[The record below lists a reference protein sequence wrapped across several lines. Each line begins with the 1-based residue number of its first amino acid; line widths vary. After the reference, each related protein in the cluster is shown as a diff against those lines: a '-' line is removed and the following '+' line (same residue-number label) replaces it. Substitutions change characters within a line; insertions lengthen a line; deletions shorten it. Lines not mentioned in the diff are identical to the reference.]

1 MKTLIVINNL
11 GCGGAQKSLIS
22 LLNELTMQQMEID
35 LLVLNQKDVFFD
47 QIPAWI
53 NQIGSVAEI
62 SAMHSS
68 FGEGFKTIGSKAVCL
83 KMLLAKCLYK
93 ISKNPQYDTVQNLWN
108 VWKRFVPMQSKKYDL
123 AISYVDGFSNYY
135 VMDKVVATKKILW
148 IHNEYEKLSYNS
160 EYDRAYFNKADRLV
174 TISERCVKSLEKVFP
189 ECSSK
194 IRMLYNI
201 SSTKMIWQLAE
212 KNYPDEYRGKKNI
225 LVSIGRLNT
234 QKGFDLAIQ
243 AAKIIEEKGVE
254 FTWFII
260 GEGEDE
266 QMLREQ
272 IKKERLNDSVKLI
285 GIRKNP
291 YPYIRYADVFV
302 QPSRYEGKS
311 IVLDEAKILCKPI
324 VVTDYTTVVDSI
336 TDGVNGRIVQFDPNA
351 IANGILELLN
361 SDAQT
366 KFETS
371 LKGEIVRENL
381 EVGNYIKLFIEMD

>member
-22 LLNELTMQQMEID
+22 LLNEITMQQMEID

-53 NQIGSVAEI
+53 NQLDPVSEI

-68 FGEGFKTIGSKAVCL
+68 LGEGFKTINSGVVCL
-83 KMLLAKCLYK
+83 KMILAKCLYK
-93 ISKNPQYDTVQNLWN
+93 IGKNSRYDTVQNLWSA
-108 VWKRFVPMQSKKYDL
+108 WKQFVPMQSKKYDL

-135 VMDKVVATKKILW
+135 VMDKVIATRKILW
-148 IHNEYEKLSYNS
+148 VHNEYEKLSYNS

-174 TISERCVKSLEKVFP
+174 TISERCVESLKKVFP

-212 KNYPDEYRGKKNI
+212 KEYPDEYREKKNI
-225 LVSIGRLNT
+225 LVSIGRLNN

-243 AAKIIEEKGVE
+243 AAKIIEEKGIE

-266 QMLREQ
+266 PMLQEQ
-272 IKKERLNDSVKLI
+272 IKNAKLNDRVKLI

-291 YPYIRYADVFV
+291 YPYIRYANVFV

-324 VVTDYTTVVDSI
+324 VVTNYTTVVDSI
-336 TDGVNGRIVQFDPNA
+336 SNGVNGLIVQLDSND
-351 IANGILELLN
+351 IANGILELLD
-361 SDAQT
+361 SDTQT
-366 KFETS
+366 KLTTS
-371 LKGEIVRENL
+371 LKREIVNENL
-381 EVGNYIKLFIEMD
+381 EVSNYIQLFMEMG